1 MNLTVSRDKL
11 DTALGHKVSALLG
24 TATDFPLVKCKEN
37 HYFGPSLYIKEVTM
51 PAGSVIVGKVHKVEH
66 MCVMLTG
73 RMVLVTEDGEKKELV
88 APATFVGKPGRKV
101 AYILED
107 VVFQNIYA
115 TDEKDVEK
123 LENMFVD
130 NSQSLKLEN

>member
-1 MNLTVSRDKL
+1 MNLTVSREKL
-11 DTALGHKVSALLG
+11 DTALGQKVTSLLG
-24 TATDFPLVKCKEN
+24 AVSDFPLIKCEEN
-37 HYFGPSLYIKEVTM
+37 HFFGPSLYIKQVTM
-51 PAGSVIVGKVHKVEH
+51 PAGAVIVGKVHRVEH

-73 RMVLVTEDGEKKELV
+73 RMILVTEDGEKKELC

-115 TDEKDVEK
+115 TDETDVEK